1 MTRRFQNGDNGD
13 SFMKLFGESI
23 GGKQEEENGLY
34 GDGQKLKR
42 VW

>member
-23 GGKQEEENGLY
+23 GGKEEEENFCMVK
-34 GDGQKLKR
+34 DKN
-42 VW
+42 